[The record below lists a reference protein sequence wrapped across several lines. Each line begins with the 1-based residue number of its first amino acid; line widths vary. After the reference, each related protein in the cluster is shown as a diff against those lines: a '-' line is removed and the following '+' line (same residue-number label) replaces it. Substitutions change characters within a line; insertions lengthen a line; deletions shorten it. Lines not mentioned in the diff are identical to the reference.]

1 MLLFCAFL
9 VGIVAGLRALLAP
22 AGVSWAA
29 RLGVLGVTS
38 TPLAFMGYKYTP
50 VIFTVLAVGE
60 LINDK
65 LPKTPSRK
73 ALPSFIAR
81 IVSGGLA
88 GGTIGAS
95 REMLVLGLVAG
106 ALGAVVGTLGWRRG
120 PGETRRAPR
129 QGSPRRVAGRPSCD
143 PDPCM
148 RFALA
153 RLRDPGYGIVM
164 ESAEK
169 AITCLDR
176 PWLAKTGRD
185 HTRPARNPC
194 QGSDYTN
201 ENCYIVGFT
210 RILLDSRACENPGV
224 V

>member
-1 MLLFCAFL
+1 MMLLFCAFL

-106 ALGAVVGTLGWRRG
+106 ALGAVVGTLGG
-120 PGETRRAPR
+120 AAVRAKL
-129 QGSPRRVAGRPSCD
+129 AGLLGKDLPA
-143 PDPCM
+143 
-148 RFALA
+148 ALLEDLA
-153 RLRDPGYGIVM
+153 GILILVCALR
-164 ESAEK
+164 
-169 AITCLDR
+169 
-176 PWLAKTGRD
+176 WL
-185 HTRPARNPC
+185 
-194 QGSDYTN
+194 
-201 ENCYIVGFT
+201 V
-210 RILLDSRACENPGV
+210 
-224 V
+224 